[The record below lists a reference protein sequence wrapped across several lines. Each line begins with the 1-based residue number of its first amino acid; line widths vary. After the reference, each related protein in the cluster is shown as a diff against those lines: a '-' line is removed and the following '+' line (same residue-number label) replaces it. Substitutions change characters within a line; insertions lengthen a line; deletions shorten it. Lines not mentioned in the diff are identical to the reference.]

1 VKLLLDTATF
11 LWIVAGAPELSQ
23 HARELFADP
32 DTEVRLSAVS
42 TWEIALKHALGGS
55 PFRSRPSVSSRPSA
69 AATASTRYPWTRR
82 PPSTSLG
89 CPGCPATRS

>member
-32 DTEVRLSAVS
+32 TPRSA
-42 TWEIALKHALGGS
+42 
-55 PFRSRPSVSSRPSA
+55 
-69 AATASTRYPWTRR
+69 
-82 PPSTSLG
+82 
-89 CPGCPATRS
+89 